1 MRRQTSQPRAF
12 STGWRLHPD
21 RDTARPA
28 LPAPL
33 LRPTDSSRQHTRR
46 KPKVAQDRSTD
57 EKCPSP
63 KASHTSTQ
71 NQPRLAQG
79 AREETGS
86 PQGLAAPPE
95 RPHPVTED
103 RERGVSD
110 GQETTAAQSRGC
122 RQTQEQGPAKESRG
136 RAECRST
143 GLMAVPTKL
152 CLGPAGSGAARASC

>member
-12 STGWRLHPD
+12 STGWWLRPA
-21 RDTARPA
+21 RDTARQA
-28 LPAPL
+28 LPPSPP
-33 LRPTDSSRQHTRR
+33 LRPTDSSCQHTRR
-46 KPKVAQDRSTD
+46 KPRVAQDRSAD
-57 EKCPSP
+57 EKCPSR

-71 NQPRLAQG
+71 DQPRLAQG

-95 RPHPVTED
+95 RLHPVTED

-110 GQETTAAQSRGC
+110 GQETTAAQSQGC
-122 RQTQEQGPAKESRG
+122 RRAQEEGPAKESRG

-143 GLMAVPTKL
+143 GLTAVPTKL
-152 CLGPAGSGAARASC
+152 CLSPAGS